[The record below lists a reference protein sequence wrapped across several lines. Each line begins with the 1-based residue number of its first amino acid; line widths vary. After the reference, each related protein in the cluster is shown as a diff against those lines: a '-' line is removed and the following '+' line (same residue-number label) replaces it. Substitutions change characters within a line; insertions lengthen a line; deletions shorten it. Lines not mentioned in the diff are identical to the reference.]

1 MSSTDKDA
9 LPDVMEEP
17 QYTDAGLGP
26 QGDSLSFDHRT
37 PLGAVRSGSLAPEAQ
52 IVPQP
57 ASTSSIPRLKRDA
70 LRRSDG
76 AGQAAERGSDG
87 AMMMRVATVSLAVGV
102 LVLVAAVIG
111 VSAGEVQTQVGAS
124 VPDVEQE
131 EQRTVDGVEVRRG
144 VGTKPEG
151 D

>member
-1 MSSTDKDA
+1 
-9 LPDVMEEP
+9 
-17 QYTDAGLGP
+17 
-26 QGDSLSFDHRT
+26 
-37 PLGAVRSGSLAPEAQ
+37 
-52 IVPQP
+52 
-57 ASTSSIPRLKRDA
+57 
-70 LRRSDG
+70 
-76 AGQAAERGSDG
+76 
-87 AMMMRVATVSLAVGV
+87 MMMRVATVSLAVGV